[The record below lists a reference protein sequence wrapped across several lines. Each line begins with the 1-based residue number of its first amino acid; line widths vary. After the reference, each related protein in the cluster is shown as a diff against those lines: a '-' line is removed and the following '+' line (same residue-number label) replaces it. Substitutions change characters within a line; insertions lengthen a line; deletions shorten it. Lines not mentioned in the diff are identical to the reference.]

1 MPRDGAR
8 RRTGRA
14 GYLSRLFVI
23 GLALALT
30 LHASAGADTYSVV
43 EGSLSLDETG
53 RTDDLEGRMHLSV
66 LGSLRGDPLQVV
78 WVNSFFLGAGEN
90 TFEPAGLPQYGGL
103 PVIGPWALF
112 PLSFLLPSSRIL
124 LEDDD
129 VKEMLLTAG
138 GEPFDSD
145 SDQVT
150 FRFHDFVVDES
161 EHASRGFLPMN
172 LPGRRDDDGHESEE
186 HENEDEN
193 DDGHDEDGHDD
204 DEDEVDEAGLPR
216 ELEAEG
222 RLFAWER
229 TYAILTAE
237 ECRGQSPLP
246 PFEPPGD
253 GAVIIGLD
261 LGDLEILIPSLPRPS
276 PTRPLP
282 LAPGLSPPAS
292 TRPVLIRPG
301 GAVLTIGPPPGDLEI
316 SIPSLPRPLPLAPGL
331 SLPAR
336 PRPLPVR
343 PGGAVLTIGPPPGD
357 LETSAPILSRP
368 ALGTRRPL
376 GLVSWS
382 QFPVSPDFIDGPI
395 GILDFLD
402 RSTMPSLAQ
411 LQMEAPQGADMS
423 FDASGVLTVSTD
435 GDLYWSGALDDVP
448 GLTRLEIYA
457 ANIYVTG
464 EILLPPDTTFL
475 LNAIDQ
481 IVIGSPPGDIDP
493 PSPPPDGLEEGCLLA
508 RSQSAPREIGS
519 FKLKAVRDRGVEIEA
534 DRSETRR
541 GRHGRQGRRG
551 KGLRRKLSTAH

>member
-276 PTRPLP
+276 PARPLP

-464 EILLPPDTTFL
+464 EILLPPDTTFS

-481 IVIGSPPGDIDP
+481 LVIGSPPGDIDP

-519 FKLKAVRDRGVEIEA
+519 FKLKAVRDRGAEIEA

>member
-276 PTRPLP
+276 PARPLP
-282 LAPGLSPPAS
+282 LTPGLSPPAS
-292 TRPVLIRPG
+292 TRPVPIRPG
-301 GAVLTIGPPPGDLEI
+301 GAVLIIGPDFGDLEI

-411 LQMEAPQGADMS
+411 LQMEAPQGADTS

-464 EILLPPDTTFL
+464 EILLPPDTTFS

-481 IVIGSPPGDIDP
+481 LVIGSPPGDIDP

>member
-1 MPRDGAR
+1 MPRDGVR

-103 PVIGPWALF
+103 PVIHPWALF

-276 PTRPLP
+276 PARPLP

>member
-276 PTRPLP
+276 PARPLP

-464 EILLPPDTTFL
+464 EILLPPDTTFS

-481 IVIGSPPGDIDP
+481 LVIGSPPGDIDP

>member
-1 MPRDGAR
+1 MPRDGFR

-103 PVIGPWALF
+103 PVIHPWALF

-186 HENEDEN
+186 HEDEN

-276 PTRPLP
+276 PARPLP

>member
-103 PVIGPWALF
+103 PVIHPWALF

-186 HENEDEN
+186 HEDEN

-276 PTRPLP
+276 PARPLP

-292 TRPVLIRPG
+292 TRPVPIRPG
-301 GAVLTIGPPPGDLEI
+301 GAVLIIGPDFGDLEI

-464 EILLPPDTTFL
+464 EILLPPDTTFS

-481 IVIGSPPGDIDP
+481 LVIGSPPGDIDL

>member
-1 MPRDGAR
+1 MPRDGVR

-103 PVIGPWALF
+103 PVIHPWALF

-186 HENEDEN
+186 HEDEN
-193 DDGHDEDGHDD
+193 DDGHDD

-276 PTRPLP
+276 PARPLP

>member
-103 PVIGPWALF
+103 PVIHPWALF

-124 LEDDD
+124 REDDD

-276 PTRPLP
+276 P
-282 LAPGLSPPAS
+282 A
-292 TRPVLIRPG
+292 
-301 GAVLTIGPPPGDLEI
+301 
-316 SIPSLPRPLPLAPGL
+316 RPLPLAPGL

-376 GLVSWS
+376 GLVSRP

>member
-1 MPRDGAR
+1 MPRGGAR

-103 PVIGPWALF
+103 PVIHPWALF

-276 PTRPLP
+276 PARPLP

-376 GLVSWS
+376 GLVSRP

-519 FKLKAVRDRGVEIEA
+519 FKLKAVRDRGAEIEA